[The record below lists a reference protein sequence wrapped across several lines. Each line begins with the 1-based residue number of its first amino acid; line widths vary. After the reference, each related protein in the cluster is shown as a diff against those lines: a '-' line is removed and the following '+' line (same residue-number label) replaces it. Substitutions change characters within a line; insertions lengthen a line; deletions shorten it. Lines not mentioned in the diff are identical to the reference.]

1 MVANVRPL
9 IVRKNTQF
17 PRTCKHFAPELTH
30 RGPEFRRW
38 ISGPRVEKGNEVM
51 GSLESGR
58 MERFGGAEGFVEC
71 GESGSSAEEKSAPP
85 AVRSGRLLWVTR
97 PDR

>member
-17 PRTCKHFAPELTH
+17 PRTCKHFAPESTH

-51 GSLESGR
+51 GPLELGR
-58 MERFGGAEGFVEC
+58 MERFGGAEGSVE
-71 GESGSSAEEKSAPP
+71 GSSMEEKSAPP